1 MNEIELNAILYYA
14 DLLSLKDISIPVTD
28 NCKWYFIHNHP
39 INSAYIVN
47 LSPVYDSNN
56 KYFLQAIEDYYRLK
70 DKFLEEGVNDIV
82 GHICNLD
89 VMGCI
94 NAEQMLKC
102 IHQYSSR
109 RERAQCFSTYY
120 NWKNNQTYTHKT
132 INDNGDIVEEKC
144 SKYVAHYE
152 RSIEGHKVY

>member
-47 LSPVYDSNN
+47 LSPIYDSNN
-56 KYFLQAIEDYYRLK
+56 KYFLQAIEDYYKLK
-70 DKFLEEGVNDIV
+70 DKFLEEGVNNIV

-109 RERAQCFSTYY
+109 RERA
-120 NWKNNQTYTHKT
+120 
-132 INDNGDIVEEKC
+132 
-144 SKYVAHYE
+144 
-152 RSIEGHKVY
+152 

>member
-47 LSPVYDSNN
+47 LSPIYDSNN

-109 RERAQCFSTYY
+109 RERAQCFGAYY

-152 RSIEGHKVY
+152 RSIERHKVY

>member
-47 LSPVYDSNN
+47 LSPIYDSNN

-132 INDNGDIVEEKC
+132 INDNGYIVEEKC

>member
-28 NCKWYFIHNHP
+28 NCKWFFIHNNP
-39 INSAYIVN
+39 INSAYILN
-47 LSPVYDSNN
+47 LEPIYDINN
-56 KYFLQAIEDYYRLK
+56 KYFLQAIDEYYKLK
-70 DKFLEEGVNDIV
+70 DKFLEDGVKNIV

-89 VMGCI
+89 ALGCI

-109 RERAQCFSTYY
+109 RGRAQCFSKYY
-120 NWKNNQTYTHKT
+120 NWKNNQIYTHKT
-132 INDNGDIVEEKC
+132 INDNGDVVEENC
-144 SKYVAHYE
+144 SKYVAHFE
-152 RSIEGHKVY
+152 RSNKK

>member
-28 NCKWYFIHNHP
+28 NFKWFFIHNNP
-39 INSAYIVN
+39 INSADILN
-47 LSPVYDSNN
+47 IEPIYDTNN
-56 KYFLQAIEDYYRLK
+56 KYFLQAIDEYYKLK
-70 DKFLEEGVNDIV
+70 DKFLEDGVKNIV

-89 VMGCI
+89 ALGCI

-109 RERAQCFSTYY
+109 RDRA
-120 NWKNNQTYTHKT
+120 
-132 INDNGDIVEEKC
+132 
-144 SKYVAHYE
+144 
-152 RSIEGHKVY
+152 

>member
-28 NCKWYFIHNHP
+28 NCKWFFIHNNP
-39 INSAYIVN
+39 VNSAYILN
-47 LSPVYDSNN
+47 LEPIYDTNN
-56 KYFLQAIEDYYRLK
+56 KYFLQAIDEYYKLK
-70 DKFLEEGVNDIV
+70 DKFLEDGVKNIV

-89 VMGCI
+89 ALGCI

-109 RERAQCFSTYY
+109 RDRALCFSKYY
-120 NWKNNQTYTHKT
+120 NWKNNQIYTHKT
-132 INDNGDIVEEKC
+132 INDNGDVVEEKC
-144 SKYVAHYE
+144 SKYVAHFE
-152 RSIEGHKVY
+152 RSNTKS